1 MTITGGAGIVRHR
14 FADVLSEPI
23 SHYTDAVVAGGFL
36 FISGMIAT
44 DASGQLI
51 GAGDIVAQTEQVFK
65 NIELVLGRLGAS
77 LDDVVKV
84 VVYLTDV
91 ADRGAVNTVRAQ
103 RFGHSRP
110 TSTLIQVAALA
121 QPEARV
127 EIEVVALAPTNP
139 TASGA

>member
-84 VVYLTDV
+84 VVYLTD
-91 ADRGAVNTVRAQ
+91 R
-103 RFGHSRP
+103 
-110 TSTLIQVAALA
+110 
-121 QPEARV
+121 
-127 EIEVVALAPTNP
+127 
-139 TASGA
+139 SGATFWPLTPDEHPHTSCRPCAPRGSRRN